1 MTNITIDLEKL
12 TEDQLEA
19 FKVIN
24 AEAVKKEQER
34 RVNESIYTEEE
45 VKSFKIFSD
54 LSKAYFFL
62 KPMYDNMRN
71 NDVKKTITSSEI
83 LPVLEKVFRYAKAK
97 NLKYVPYQPA
107 VEEEAAQ
114 AQVEEKL
121 PLEEAIDKAVAQEQV
136 PATAPAPAPA
146 PAPEP
151 VTPEAI
157 TPVIPPI
164 PSADPRPIVQ
174 PLATPVMVLPVSAV
188 PPMPKASS
196 VDIANMSPEEINA
209 VMQNIPVIPNI

>member
-97 NLKYVPYQPA
+97 NLKYVPYQPV
-107 VEEEAAQ
+107 VEEEAAP
-114 AQVEEKL
+114 APVEEKL

-136 PATAPAPAPA
+136 SAPAPA

-164 PSADPRPIVQ
+164 PSVDPRPIVQ
-174 PLATPVMVLPVSAV
+174 PLATPVMVTPVSAV

-196 VDIANMSPEEINA
+196 VDIANMSPEEINT